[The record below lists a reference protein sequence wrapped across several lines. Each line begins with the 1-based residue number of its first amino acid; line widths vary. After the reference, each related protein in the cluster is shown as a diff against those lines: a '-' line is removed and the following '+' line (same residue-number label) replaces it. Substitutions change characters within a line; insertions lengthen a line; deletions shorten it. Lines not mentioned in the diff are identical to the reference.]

1 MMKRQIFDR
10 DLCQPSMN
18 NGGVMIPSPK
28 RIVSDGNKAVD
39 TLQK

>member
-18 NGGVMIPSPK
+18 NRGRMIPSPI
-28 RIVSDGNKAVD
+28 RIVSDGKNAVD